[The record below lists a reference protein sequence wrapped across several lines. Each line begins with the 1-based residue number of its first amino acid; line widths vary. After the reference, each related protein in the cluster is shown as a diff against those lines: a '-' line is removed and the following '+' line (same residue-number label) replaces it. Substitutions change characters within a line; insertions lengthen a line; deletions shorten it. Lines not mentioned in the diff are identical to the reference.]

1 MHATTATTATTRRTI
16 RTVRTN
22 LLRAATGLAAG
33 AVFAAL
39 AVGTAQAAPDDLQRV
54 EISGRRPGEIPRT
67 DVRATCPGVDK
78 ALGDRL
84 GKVQFVEGKEGLST
98 VSFRLNGNVVS
109 DVQDRGPLAYRTA
122 LRRAVR
128 SLQCQGAARDT
139 LYVMQ
144 VSFRNE
150 DARDDMSGRVAL
162 LEMAPP
168 AAGSSAGAASAAMVD
183 GR

>member
-1 MHATTATTATTRRTI
+1 MHATTRPSRL
-16 RTVRTN
+16 VRTDF
-22 LLRAATGLAAG
+22 LRAASRITVG
-33 AVFAAL
+33 AVFAVMTAG
-39 AVGTAQAAPDDLQRV
+39 AAQAAPDDLQRV

-78 ALGDRL
+78 ALDDRL
-84 GKVQFVEGKEGLST
+84 SRVQFFEGKEGLST
-98 VSFRLNGNVVS
+98 VSFRLNGNVIS
-109 DVQDRGPLAYRTA
+109 EVQDRGPLAYRTA

-128 SLQCQGAARDT
+128 ALQCQGAARDT

-150 DARDDMSGRVAL
+150 DARDDMGGRIAL

-168 AAGSSAGAASAAMVD
+168 AAGSAVGAASAAMVD

>member
-1 MHATTATTATTRRTI
+1 MHTTTRTARQTT
-16 RTVRTN
+16 RLVRTH
-22 LLRAATGLAAG
+22 LLRAAAGLAAG
-33 AVFAAL
+33 AVFSVL
-39 AVGTAQAAPDDLQRV
+39 FIGSAQAAPDDLQRV

-78 ALGDRL
+78 ALDDRL
-84 GKVQFVEGKEGLST
+84 ARVQAIEGKEGLST

-128 SLQCQGAARDT
+128 ALQCQGAARDT

-150 DARDDMSGRVAL
+150 DERDDVGRRVAL

-168 AAGSSAGAASAAMVD
+168 AAGSVVGAASAAGAAMVD